1 MLFRKY
7 NYTKMKILL
16 IILYMII
23 VSTNA
28 QVSPTINLQPT
39 PEPTRDYTNYN
50 DQQMLSLGA
59 VIAIQAGILGLLGLV
74 GVYLDKNYDELRKI
88 F

>member
-1 MLFRKY
+1 
-7 NYTKMKILL
+7 MKFL
-16 IILYMII
+16 IILYMIFAL
-23 VSTNA
+23 TQA
-28 QVSPTINLQPT
+28 QITPTINLQPT

-74 GVYLDKNYDELRKI
+74 GVYLNTNYDELRKI